1 MNTNE
6 LADLIIERLN
16 DIAETD
22 RAAIDALL
30 KVRVLCNEAM
40 ATHPTVQV
48 VGLEDGGMVGVLG
61 ILNGIVGVIDDGPHK
76 IGASSRPSLVTMV
89 GSYDLC
95 GRTLST
101 MIAR

>member
-1 MNTNE
+1 
-6 LADLIIERLN
+6 
-16 DIAETD
+16 
-22 RAAIDALL
+22 
-30 KVRVLCNEAM
+30 
-40 ATHPTVQV
+40 
-48 VGLEDGGMVGVLG
+48 
-61 ILNGIVGVIDDGPHK
+61 LNGIVGVIDDGPHK